1 MRLWQQLAMVRAA
14 QAQAMAD
21 RTELAAAA
29 TALVARGR
37 RYPLTVLGIVGGAGL
52 LLGGLNLRL
61 PRLSG
66 WHEWLRGGVVE
77 ALMQGIRL
85 ASASK
90 KGEDSNA

>member
-37 RYPLTVLGIVGGAGL
+37 RYPLTVLGIVGGAGV

-61 PRLSG
+61 PRLAG
-66 WHEWLRGGVVE
+66 WSAWLNGGLAE
-77 ALMQGIRL
+77 ALAQGIRL
-85 ASASK
+85 ATAARK
-90 KGEDSNA
+90 DEDSHA